1 MQECLSALIWLEQTY
16 NNVLPSLG
24 SQPLSSSKQQ
34 YKQFML
40 RSASLSAS
48 ASLGSYSSSTS
59 PYMSSSSSS
68 SNNQTSLQGSTALTS
83 LISPKPQEP
92 TVLREALITGLD
104 GGGVSQTDSNANVVN
119 DSTPVI
125 HDSPVTTPVVYNV
138 NPFSSL
144 SVSPTASVTHDFK
157 NQFKQ
162 SSSKLAALRSVR
174 ESKSSRDIEAESEYS
189 AQGGM
194 LTDTTVVKNQNSP
207 NRGSL
212 SGKLFGQLSSSV
224 EDGDAAASSLSA
236 DDQKYS
242 GKRPVNANIGAEAAE
257 TIIDEPTKADAP
269 HPHSSTIFST
279 FNDKGCAHRE
289 KMQEARAG
297 AGAPTV
303 RGSLAHSHSKS
314 SPRIPKTAQKSKH
327 DSSVTADVAAG
338 LNIIPHNLQRRLEQ
352 RYGSTYRSDL
362 VSVFN
367 SRTSVGTPIQRAGSS
382 SHPNS
387 VNNSAENLLGI
398 STASATPTQ
407 LPNRE
412 DYNHNNSSVMHFSTQ
427 TSTPQYHHLGA
438 DSSFKTHLTSPSTA
452 MYANGDLGV
461 DFQSGSASAVPGIS
475 FLSEDDKLAHVQALT
490 HINTQVNASLGPS
503 SYTQGTP
510 APVAAMDV
518 VTSNFVHSAK
528 KVDISMA
535 LSQTLQLQVKIVYLE
550 GYLIIAVVLNCFT
563 V

>member
-1 MQECLSALIWLEQTY
+1 VKTGSLKLITKKPTTKASTKLI
-16 NNVLPSLG
+16 SLG
-24 SQPLSSSKQQ
+24 PEMSTAADDTMLVNWVNSKLNRVYSDNEYRTHRTQLAELVHDSVEIENSPLSILRAHINRDAFQLRNDHCLLSDVTLQQ
-34 YKQFML
+34 RLCSILFNYDINCLK
-40 RSASLSAS
+40 
-48 ASLGSYSSSTS
+48 LG
-59 PYMSSSSSS
+59 
-68 SNNQTSLQGSTALTS
+68 L
-83 LISPKPQEP
+83 E
-92 TVLREALITGLD
+92 TVTGL
-104 GGGVSQTDSNANVVN
+104 VIPFHVTSRQTLKSHIMTHLLGISSANQQALLHWSVVN
-119 DSTPVI
+119 ADKARVLKQELQ
-125 HDSPVTTPVVYNV
+125 HGLLYRLFKLVYVLDCAKGTIRNF
-138 NPFSSL
+138 PLLF
-144 SVSPTASVTHDFK
+144 T
-157 NQFKQ
+157 
-162 SSSKLAALRSVR
+162 SK
-174 ESKSSRDIEAESEYS
+174 
-189 AQGGM
+189 AQIK
-194 LTDTTVVKNQNSP
+194 TS
-207 NRGSL
+207 
-212 SGKLFGQLSSSV
+212 
-224 EDGDAAASSLSA
+224 
-236 DDQKYS
+236 
-242 GKRPVNANIGAEAAE
+242 AE
-257 TIIDEPTKADAP
+257 TVIDEPTKADAP

-279 FNDKGCAHRE
+279 FYDKGCAHRE

-327 DSSVTADVAAG
+327 DSSVTADVGAG

-398 STASATPTQ
+398 SAASATPTQ

-510 APVAAMDV
+510 APVTAMDV

-550 GYLIIAVVLNCFT
+550 GYLIIAVVINCFT